1 MSIFFV
7 VFQDFN
13 LLAFTLV
20 QNVASRV
27 EFDEDYAVSCLAKAG
42 FNDRWSKMDTYLYKD
57 FSDNGVEISSGE
69 AQKIALARTLYKNSA
84 FIILDEPTAAL
95 DPVAEYEVYTR
106 FNKIVENKTA
116 IFISHRLASC
126 RFLY

>member
-1 MSIFFV
+1 MSIFSV

-95 DPVAEYEVYTR
+95 DPVAEYEVYTVV
-106 FNKIVENKTA
+106 KLLKTKPQY
-116 IFISHRLASC
+116 S
-126 RFLY
+126 